1 MEKKIIYQI
10 DSLYRDT
17 FRVTGFEF
25 GEGEKS
31 VCIVG
36 NTRGNEYQQIYTCA
50 KLVQKLKQLE
60 EAGKMKPGHKILVI
74 PSVNPYSANVKKRF
88 WPTDNTD
95 INRMFPGYD
104 LGETTQR
111 IAAGVFEEIKDYAI
125 GMQFASY
132 YMPGKFIP
140 HVRMM
145 QTGFEDADLAKDFGF
160 PYVMCR
166 KVRPYDTG
174 TLNYNWQIWE
184 TKAFSIYTGS
194 TTEVEEAGAKEAI
207 KGILRFLAKQGIIDY
222 KSRGGYQSTVLTDAD
237 LKSARTHTAGIF
249 ECVAPVGTRVEKGQ
263 VIAKVLD
270 PLDAEVKEK
279 LTASVA
285 GLVFFTHNEPLTYAD
300 TAVIKIIVEE
310 E

>member
-249 ECVAPVGTRVEKGQ
+249 ECVSPVGTRVEKGQ
-263 VIAKVLD
+263 VIAKVVD

-279 LTASVA
+279 LTAPVA

>member
-10 DSLYRDT
+10 NSLYRDT

-25 GEGEKS
+25 GEGKKS
-31 VCIVG
+31 ACIVG

-60 EAGKMKPGHKILVI
+60 EQGKIRTGHKILVI
-74 PSVNPYSANVKKRF
+74 PSVNPHSANVKKRF

-111 IAAGVFEEIKDYAI
+111 IAAGVFEEIKDYEY

-145 QTGFEDADLAKDFGF
+145 QTGFEEPELAKDFGF

-184 TKAFSIYTGS
+184 TKAFSIYTGV
-194 TTEVEEAGAKEAI
+194 TTEVHEESAAEAI
-207 KGILRFLAKQGIIDY
+207 KGILRFLEKQGILEG
-222 KSRGGYQSTVLTDAD
+222 KTEGGLESVVLTDVD

-263 VIAKVLD
+263 VIARVLN
-270 PLDAEVKEK
+270 PLDAEMKEE
-279 LTASVA
+279 LLAPVS
-285 GLVFFTHNEPLTYAD
+285 GLVFFAHNEPLTYAD
-300 TAVIKIIVEE
+300 TAVIKLIVEE

>member
-1 MEKKIIYQI
+1 MEKKIIYQF

-25 GEGEKS
+25 GDGKKS
-31 VCIVG
+31 VCVVG
-36 NTRGNEYQQIYTCA
+36 NTRGNEYQQVYTCA
-50 KLVQKLKQLE
+50 KLVQKLKKLE
-60 EAGKMKPGHKILVI
+60 EQGKIKEGHKILVI
-74 PSVNPYSANVKKRF
+74 PSVNPYSVNVQKRF

-95 INRMFPGYD
+95 INRMFPGYN

-111 IAAGVFEEIKDYAI
+111 IAAGVFEEIKDYEF
-125 GMQFASY
+125 GMQFTSY

-145 QTGFEDADLAKDFGF
+145 QTGFEEPELAKNFGF

-184 TKAFSIYTGS
+184 TKAFSIYTDV
-194 TTEVEEAGAKEAI
+194 TTEVHEESSKEAI
-207 KGILRFLAKQGIIDY
+207 EGILRFLAKQEIVEY
-222 KSRGGYQSTVLTDAD
+222 KTSDGFKSTVVTDVD
-237 LKSARTHTAGIF
+237 LKPARTHTAGIF
-249 ECVAPVGTRVEKGQ
+249 ECVAPVGTKVKKGQ
-263 VIAKVLD
+263 VIARVLD
-270 PLDAEVKEK
+270 PLDAEVKEEI
-279 LTASVA
+279 LSPVS
-285 GLVFFTHNEPLTYAD
+285 GLVFFAHNDPFTYAD

>member
-263 VIAKVLD
+263 VIARVSD

-279 LTASVA
+279 LTAPVA

>member
-1 MEKKIIYQI
+1 MEKKIIYQL

-25 GEGEKS
+25 GEGKKS
-31 VCIVG
+31 ACIIG
-36 NTRGNEYQQIYTCA
+36 STRGNEYQQIYTCA
-50 KLVQKLKQLE
+50 KLIQKLKTLE
-60 EAGKMKPGHKILVI
+60 EQGKIREGHKILVI
-74 PSVNPYSANVKKRF
+74 PCANPYSVNVQKRF

-95 INRMFPGYD
+95 INRMFPGYA

-111 IAAGVFEEIKDYAI
+111 IAAGVFEGIKDYEF

-132 YMPGKFIP
+132 YMPGRFIP

-145 QTGFEDADLAKDFGF
+145 QTGFEEPELAKDFGF

-184 TKAFSIYTGS
+184 TKAFSIYTDVTS
-194 TTEVEEAGAKEAI
+194 EVHEESAKEAI
-207 KGILRFLAKQGIIDY
+207 KGILRFLVKQGIIEY

-263 VIAKVLD
+263 VIARVLD
-270 PLDAEVKEK
+270 PLDAEVKEE
-279 LTASVA
+279 LVAPAA
-285 GLVFFTHNEPLTYAD
+285 GLVFFAHNDPLTYAD

>member
-17 FRVTGFEF
+17 FRVNGFEF
-25 GEGEKS
+25 GEGKKS

-36 NTRGNEYQQIYTCA
+36 NMRGNEYQQIYTCA
-50 KLVQKLKQLE
+50 KLVQEFKQLE
-60 EAGKMKPGHKILVI
+60 EQGRIKEGHKILVI

-111 IAAGVFEEIKDYAI
+111 IAGGVFEEIKDYEI
-125 GMQFASY
+125 GMQFSSY

-145 QTGFEDADLAKDFGF
+145 QTGFEETELAKDFGF
-160 PYVMCR
+160 PYVICR

-184 TKAFSIYTGS
+184 TKAFSIYTD
-194 TTEVEEAGAKEAI
+194 TTDEIHEESAKEAI
-207 KGILRFLAKQGIIDY
+207 KGILRFLAKQGIITY
-222 KSRGGYQSTVLTDAD
+222 KTSGGFQSTVLTDVD
-237 LKSARTHTAGIF
+237 LKSVRTHTAGIF
-249 ECVAPVGTRVEKGQ
+249 ECIADVGTRVEKGQ
-263 VIAKVLD
+263 IIARVLD
-270 PLDAEVKEK
+270 PLDAEVKEE
-279 LTASVA
+279 LIAPVD
-285 GLVFFTHNEPLTYAD
+285 GLVFFAHNEPLTYAD
-300 TAVIKIIVEE
+300 TAVIKLIVEE

>member
-1 MEKKIIYQI
+1 MEKKIIYQL

-17 FRVTGFEF
+17 FRVNGFTF
-25 GEGEKS
+25 GAGKKS
-31 VCIVG
+31 ACIIG
-36 NTRGNEYQQIYTCA
+36 STRGNEYQQIYTCA

-60 EAGKMKPGHKILVI
+60 EQGKIKEGHEILVI
-74 PSVNPYSANVKKRF
+74 PCANPYSVNVQKRF

-95 INRMFPGYD
+95 INRMFPGYN

-111 IAAGVFEEIKDYAI
+111 IAAGIFEEIKDYEY

-132 YMPGKFIP
+132 YMPGSFIP

-145 QTGFEDADLAKDFGF
+145 QTGFEEPELAKDFGF

-184 TKAFSIYTGS
+184 TKAFSIYTD
-194 TTEVEEAGAKEAI
+194 TTAEIHEASAKEAI
-207 KGILRFLAKQGIIDY
+207 KGILRFLAKQGIVDY
-222 KSRGGYQSTVLTDAD
+222 KTSGGFQSTVLTDVD
-237 LKSARTHTAGIF
+237 LKSVRTHTAGIF

-263 VIAKVLD
+263 VIARVLD
-270 PLDAEVKEK
+270 PMDAEVKEE
-279 LTASVA
+279 LVSPVA
-285 GLVFFTHNEPLTYAD
+285 GLVFFAHNDPLTYAD

>member
-1 MEKKIIYQI
+1 MEKKIIYQF

-31 VCIVG
+31 ACIVG
-36 NTRGNEYQQIYTCA
+36 NTRGNEYQQVYTCA
-50 KLVQKLKQLE
+50 RLVQKLKQLE
-60 EAGKMKPGHKILVI
+60 EQGKIKKGHKILVI
-74 PSVNPYSANVKKRF
+74 PSANPYSANVQKRF

-111 IAAGVFEEIKDYAI
+111 IAAGVFEEIKDYEF
-125 GMQFASY
+125 GMQFSSY

-145 QTGFEDADLAKDFGF
+145 KTGFEETELAKDFGF
-160 PYVMCR
+160 PYVMVR
-166 KVRPYDTG
+166 NVRPYDTG

-184 TKAFSIYTGS
+184 TKAFSIYTDV
-194 TTEVEEAGAKEAI
+194 TTEVHEESAKEAI
-207 KGILRFLAKQGIIDY
+207 KGILRFLAKQGIIEY
-222 KSRGGYQSTVLTDAD
+222 TTRGGFQSTVLTDVD

-263 VIAKVLD
+263 VIARVLD
-270 PLDAEVKEK
+270 PLDAEVKEE
-279 LTASVA
+279 LVAPVA
-285 GLVFFTHNEPLTYAD
+285 GLVFFAHNDPLTYAD

>member
-249 ECVAPVGTRVEKGQ
+249 ECVAPEGTRVEKGQ

-279 LTASVA
+279 LTAPVA

>member
-1 MEKKIIYQI
+1 MEKKIIYQLN
-10 DSLYRDT
+10 SLYRDT

-60 EAGKMKPGHKILVI
+60 ENGKIKEGHKILVI

-111 IAAGVFEEIKDYAI
+111 IAAGVFEEIKDYEI

-145 QTGFEDADLAKDFGF
+145 QTGFEDTELAKDFGF

-194 TTEVEEAGAKEAI
+194 TTEVNEENAKEAI
-207 KGILRFLAKQGIIDY
+207 KGILRFLSKQGIINY
-222 KSRGGYQSTVLTDAD
+222 KSRGGYQPTVLTDSD
-237 LKSARTHTAGIF
+237 LKSVRTHVAGIF
-249 ECVAPVGTRVEKGQ
+249 ECVADVGTRVEKGQ
-263 VIAKVLD
+263 IIARVLD
-270 PLDAEVKEK
+270 PLDADVKEK
-279 LTASVA
+279 LIAPVD
-285 GLVFFTHNEPLTYAD
+285 GLVFFAHNEPLTYAD
-300 TAVIKIIVEE
+300 TAVIKLIVEE

>member
-10 DSLYRDT
+10 SSLYRDT

-31 VCIVG
+31 ACIVG
-36 NTRGNEYQQIYTCA
+36 NTRGNEYQQNYTCA

-60 EAGKMKPGHKILVI
+60 EQGRIKEGHKILVI
-74 PSVNPYSANVKKRF
+74 PSVNPYSANCKKRF

-111 IAAGVFEEIKDYAI
+111 IAAGVFEEIKDYEF

-145 QTGFEDADLAKDFGF
+145 QTGFEDPELAKQFGF

-184 TKAFSIYTGS
+184 TQAFSIYTDT
-194 TTEVEEAGAKEAI
+194 TTEIHKESAKEAI

-222 KSRGGYQSTVLTDAD
+222 KTTGGYQSTVLTDAD
-237 LKSARTHTAGIF
+237 LKSVRTHAAGIF
-249 ECVAPVGTRVEKGQ
+249 ECVADVGTRVEKGQ
-263 VIAKVLD
+263 VIARVLD
-270 PLDAEVKEK
+270 SLDAEVKEE
-279 LTASVA
+279 LVA
-285 GLVFFTHNEPLTYAD
+285 PVDGLVFFAHNEPLTYAD
-300 TAVIKIIVEE
+300 TAVIKLIVEE

>member
-270 PLDAEVKEK
+270 PLDAEVKEN
-279 LTASVA
+279 LTAPVA

>member
-1 MEKKIIYQI
+1 MEKKIIYQL

-25 GEGEKS
+25 GEGKKS
-31 VCIVG
+31 ACIIG
-36 NTRGNEYQQIYTCA
+36 STRGNEYQQIYTCA

-60 EAGKMKPGHKILVI
+60 EMGKIKAGHKILVI
-74 PSVNPYSANVKKRF
+74 PCANPYSVNVQKRF

-95 INRMFPGYD
+95 INRMFPGYN

-111 IAAGVFEEIKDYAI
+111 IAAGVFEEIKDYEY

-132 YMPGKFIP
+132 YMPGSFIP

-145 QTGFEDADLAKDFGF
+145 QTGFEEPELAKDFGF

-184 TKAFSIYTGS
+184 TKAFSIYTDV
-194 TTEVEEAGAKEAI
+194 TTELHDDSAKEAI
-207 KGILRFLAKQGIIDY
+207 KGILRFLAKQGIIEY
-222 KSRGGYQSTVLTDAD
+222 KTSGGFQSTVVTDVD
-237 LKSARTHTAGIF
+237 LKSVRTHTAGIF

-263 VIAKVLD
+263 IIARVLD
-270 PLDAEVKEK
+270 PLDAEMKEE
-279 LTASVA
+279 LAAPIS
-285 GLVFFTHNEPLTYAD
+285 GLVFFAHNDPLTYAD

>member
-279 LTASVA
+279 LTAPVA

>member
-1 MEKKIIYQI
+1 MEKKIIYQF

-25 GEGEKS
+25 GEGQKS

-36 NTRGNEYQQIYTCA
+36 NTRGNEYQQVYTCA

-60 EAGKMKPGHKILVI
+60 AAGKIKEGHKILVI
-74 PSVNPYSANVKKRF
+74 PSVNPHSANVQKRF

-111 IAAGVFEEIKDYAI
+111 IAAGVFEEIKDYEY
-125 GMQFASY
+125 GMQFTSY

-145 QTGFEDADLAKDFGF
+145 QTGFEEPELAKDFGF

-184 TKAFSIYTGS
+184 TKAFSIYTDV
-194 TTEVEEAGAKEAI
+194 TTEIHEESAKEAI
-207 KGILRFLAKQGIIDY
+207 KGILRFLAKQGIVDY
-222 KSRGGYQSTVLTDAD
+222 KISGGIQSTVVTDVD
-237 LKSARTHTAGIF
+237 LKSVRTHTAGIF

-263 VIAKVLD
+263 VVARVLD
-270 PLDAEVKEK
+270 SLDAEVKEE
-279 LTASVA
+279 LVA
-285 GLVFFTHNEPLTYAD
+285 PVSGLVFFAHNDPFTYAD

>member
-10 DSLYRDT
+10 NAIYRDN

-25 GEGEKS
+25 GEGKKS
-31 VCIVG
+31 ACIVG
-36 NTRGNEYQQIYTCA
+36 STRGNEYQQIYTCA
-50 KLVQKLKQLE
+50 KLVQEFKRLE
-60 EAGKMKPGHKILVI
+60 EAGKIRDGHKILVI
-74 PSVNPYSANVKKRF
+74 PSVNPYSVNVQKRF

-111 IAAGVFEEIKDYAI
+111 IAAGVFEKIKDYEF
-125 GMQFASY
+125 GMQFTSY
-132 YMPGKFIP
+132 YMPGRFMP

-145 QTGFEDADLAKDFGF
+145 QTGFEEPELAKDFGF

-184 TKAFSIYTGS
+184 TKAFSIYTD
-194 TTEVEEAGAKEAI
+194 TTREIHEESANDAI
-207 KGILRFLAKQGIIDY
+207 KGILRFLAKQGIIDD
-222 KSRGGYQSTVLTDAD
+222 KTDGGFDSTVLTDLN

-249 ECVAPVGTRVEKGQ
+249 ECIAPVGTRVEKGQ
-263 VIAKVLD
+263 IIARVLD
-270 PLDAEVKEK
+270 PLDATVKEE
-279 LTASVA
+279 LTAPVS
-285 GLVFFTHNEPLTYAD
+285 GLVFFAHNDPLTYAD

-310 E
+310 